1 MLFIGF
7 YGYSGSAFNITTSI
21 NSTWTHTFTLVYF
34 AIFWKYWKVS
44 VSKLG
49 NFGFFIFGI
58 ISGCGLEGPL
68 FGQLFFFLV
77 LFIFNYFKSFSIPKY
92 TYSSFLGITIG
103 GMILML
109 SPGNFNRV
117 SYSQSNFNMS
127 IDKIINFFNY
137 EINWLFFELY
147 PLWIIS
153 IPLIILSHMM
163 NGWKIQ
169 IPNRIKLILL
179 CGLISSLSLVMSPE
193 YHRGTNIFFFYCLII
208 FIISLLNFDSLKAI
222 SIKKTFLIIL
232 LFTFIMHSY
241 LLFYQ
246 VKIFKYANYLEEE
259 ILSQKKSGNNNI
271 IVNQIEI
278 KSNRLIQYMA
288 LWHEPTSIRNIMISK
303 YYNINQIHTSDTSFP
318 KSK

>member
-1 MLFIGF
+1 DFNFKINPLKYSFNIQIISDLFDSLIYWYNHWTGRIVGLFFISVFLIPKKIYFDIFNSIVQVILINAIFYLSKGRIAKSRIDAFKLFLINLMLFIGF

-21 NSTWTHTFTLVYF
+21 NITWTHTFTLVYF
-34 AIFWKYWKVS
+34 AIFWKYWRIS
-44 VSKLG
+44 VSKIG
-49 NFGFFIFGI
+49 RFGFFVFGI

-103 GMILML
+103 GMILIL

-179 CGLISSLSLVMSPE
+179 CG
-193 YHRGTNIFFFYCLII
+193 
-208 FIISLLNFDSLKAI
+208 
-222 SIKKTFLIIL
+222 
-232 LFTFIMHSY
+232 
-241 LLFYQ
+241 
-246 VKIFKYANYLEEE
+246 
-259 ILSQKKSGNNNI
+259 
-271 IVNQIEI
+271 
-278 KSNRLIQYMA
+278 
-288 LWHEPTSIRNIMISK
+288 
-303 YYNINQIHTSDTSFP
+303 
-318 KSK
+318 